1 MITDTTKILKVNAE
15 GIPEFLKAQP
25 WWINWKPVFLDGK
38 AKKLPTLGESVLR
51 GQYWEN
57 AGRSFADALRTMPE
71 NGGVSLLLSLQN
83 ELACIDIDDC
93 DASDAR
99 LQKIKQ
105 LAPDAWYELSPSGHG
120 VHVWG
125 ILTDKRSY
133 LLPGRKTIGYCG
145 KDYEWYAS
153 GRGITVTGHPVCNI
167 NAADF
172 GCNNVQRKF
181 ADTAGSTQSFYG
193 KNLVDLTPAVKF
205 CESLRPKIIKA
216 PAVNNTLAA
225 NAPSVNFILQKAF
238 TVDPELQRMYYQGH
252 SWDDKS
258 REDFSFCQRLWFW
271 LGGHGQQT
279 IENVFEHSALY
290 RKSKGPGYV
299 SLTVRNAAK
308 RWNGNY
314 YGKKTG

>member
-125 ILTDKRSY
+125 ILPDKRSY

-153 GRGITVTGHPVCNI
+153 GRGITVTGHAICD
-167 NAADF
+167 NA
-172 GCNNVQRKF
+172 Q
-181 ADTAGSTQSFYG
+181 

-216 PAVNNTLAA
+216 PTVNNTLAA

-252 SWDDKS
+252 NWDDKS

-290 RKSKGPGYV
+290 RKSKGPGYA